1 MSRKKGSGDTQ
12 WPELNQGDFKTI
24 STNVLGKPPSNDPR
38 QTAFPGNFDV
48 IKLKSLGLL
57 EIPRAE
63 REKRDASKYIPQ
75 KLQLEVTTIDSET
88 QTKVPQK
95 RPLINHWVKNPWDT
109 YSSLRTLDRGGI
121 ITAACTRKAP
131 VQMAV
136 IKELRS
142 VLCTT
147 ELKWTLARF
156 HHNLLAFLEMY
167 QIEEKMLAVMEYTV
181 ATLQQVMAVPLPL
194 EDIHISA
201 LFEGI
206 WHLSKNGVCHH
217 ASVAIRTNYA
227 AFLDDYEASALTHVR
242 PLGVIAIEMMQ
253 NGIPPGPGSSLF
265 LRHPDL
271 WSAQAAKF
279 LSVASW
285 GRLQDLKNNKFL
297 TCSSPTV
304 MIPHVEYARWGTV
317 EWLEEAGGNQSQ
329 MAQDTP
335 VRRKETEK
343 PTSYDDL
350 LAEYMS

>member
-1 MSRKKGSGDTQ
+1 MSWKGGSGDTQ

-24 STNVLGKPPSNDPR
+24 STTCLENHHRMTQVPR

-57 EIPRAE
+57 EIPRVE
-63 REKRDASKYIPQ
+63 RERRDASKYIPQ
-75 KLQLEVTTIDSET
+75 KLQLEMTTMDSER

-95 RPLINHWVKNPWDT
+95 RPLINYWVKDPWDT

-121 ITAACTRKAP
+121 VTAACTRKAP
-131 VQMAV
+131 VQMVV

-147 ELKWTLARF
+147 ELKWTF

-194 EDIHISA
+194 EEIHISA

-206 WHLSKNGVCHH
+206 WHLSKNGVVHSNLNTSKVLFTLDGC
-217 ASVAIRTNYA
+217 VKI
-227 AFLDDYEASALTHVR
+227 AFLDDYEASALTHTR

-253 NGIPPGPGSSLF
+253 NGIPPGPGNSLI

-285 GRLQDLKNNKFL
+285 GSLQDLKN
-297 TCSSPTV
+297 
-304 MIPHVEYARWGTV
+304 
-317 EWLEEAGGNQSQ
+317 
-329 MAQDTP
+329 
-335 VRRKETEK
+335 VRHPGSVTG
-343 PTSYDDL
+343 L
-350 LAEYMS
+350 C